1 MQGVSGRSR
10 REEWSPR
17 NGRGDGMP
25 ALLSVICRVPPLQ
38 AMVLQ
43 ANVIGVTEISKAC
56 LKAMSPS
63 FLVEHQS
70 I

>member
-1 MQGVSGRSR
+1 MGGGLACLPCSQSLA
-10 REEWSPR
+10 EFH
-17 NGRGDGMP
+17 
-25 ALLSVICRVPPLQ
+25 PLQ

-43 ANVIGVTEISKAC
+43 ANAIGVTEISKAC

-63 FLVEHQS
+63 SLVEHQS